1 MGGEA
6 LGCVKA
12 QGLQC
17 RGIFGPGGGSGWV
30 NTLIEVGEGVSD
42 RCLGAVCGKSEKGIT
57 FEMEVKISNKKKREI
72 VPWFNAQKCLRIE
85 E

>member
-42 RCLGAVCGKSEKGIT
+42 RCFGGGVWEIGKGDNI
-57 FEMEVKISNKKKREI
+57 
-72 VPWFNAQKCLRIE
+72 
-85 E
+85 